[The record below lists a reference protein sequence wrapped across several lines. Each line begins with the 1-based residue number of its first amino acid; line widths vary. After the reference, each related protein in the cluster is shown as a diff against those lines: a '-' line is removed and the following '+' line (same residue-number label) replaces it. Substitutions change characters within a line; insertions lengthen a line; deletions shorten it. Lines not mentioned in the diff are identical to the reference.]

1 MGGFRGFTKSVRI
14 FLVSILAD
22 ESGQATTEYVLIL
35 SVVLFGAI
43 SLAQIILS
51 TVDQGILTLGSQLEK
66 DLKTGRATL
75 ASWTN

>member
-1 MGGFRGFTKSVRI
+1 MGGFRGYKRFLHSFIVSVC
-14 FLVSILAD
+14 AD
-22 ESGQATTEYVLIL
+22 DSGQATTEYVLIL

-43 SLAQIILS
+43 SLAQVVLS
-51 TVDQGILTLGSQLEK
+51 TIDQGILTLGAQLEK